1 LRNTPI
7 SLVFLMH
14 TVASAR
20 AWAIDELKR
29 CHVESPV
36 LTADILLGFV
46 LGWDR
51 VRVLSHPEHSI
62 REEAWAGLQDMVCR
76 RARGE
81 PVQYLTGER
90 EFYGLVF
97 RVTPEVLIPR
107 PETELMVEKA
117 IDLIRN
123 SLNPQAR
130 FLDVGTGS
138 GCIAISVARE
148 VPSSIGW
155 AVDLSKAAL
164 LIARENAAQNDVAE
178 RILLVQADLL
188 ECFPRKPLF
197 DFILCNPP
205 YIPLHECDSLPAE
218 VRDHEPHRALFGG
231 ESGFEVYGRLIPEVS
246 TRLAWGGYLLLEVGA
261 GQDERVGQLVEEAGL
276 CLEMT
281 VEDLRG
287 IPRCI
292 VGRKLL
298 RRNERNGQDSRCGW

>member
-1 LRNTPI
+1 LQNNAI
-7 SLVFLMH
+7 SLVFPMH

-20 AWAIDELKR
+20 SWAIEELKR
-29 CHVESPV
+29 YHVESPV

-51 VRVLSHPEHSI
+51 VRVLSHPEHPV
-62 REEAWAGLQDMVCR
+62 REEVWAGFQDMVCR

-81 PVQYLTGER
+81 PIQYLTGTR

-97 RVTPEVLIPR
+97 RVTPDVLIPR

-117 IDLIRN
+117 VDLIR
-123 SLNPQAR
+123 SSQNPQVR

-138 GCIAISVARE
+138 GCIAVSVARE
-148 VPSSIGW
+148 IPSSIGW

-164 LIARENAAQNDVAE
+164 LIARDNAMRNGVAG
-178 RILLVQADLL
+178 RILMVQSDLL
-188 ECFPRKPLF
+188 KCFPGKPLF

-205 YIPLHECDSLPAE
+205 YIPLEECDSLPAE
-218 VRDHEPHRALFGG
+218 VRDHEPHRALFAG
-231 ESGFEVYGRLIPEVS
+231 ESGLEVYGRLIPQAS
-246 TRLAWGGYLLLEVGA
+246 TRLASGGYLLLEVGA

-298 RRNERNGQDSRCGW
+298 RRNGRYG